1 MNPRPLTFLLAALL
15 AACAS
20 YEGRGLQP
28 GVSTEADVRS
38 SMGAPSMEFA
48 GNDGSRRLAYSRGN
62 NFAPTYMADVGPD
75 GRLKG
80 ISSVLNDD
88 VFRQVNA
95 GMTRDEVLR
104 MIGPPGDIMEF
115 PRTKQVGWDYRFMD
129 LWGLPSI
136 FSVTFDD
143 KGVVVS
149 KITRRIEPRS
159 GP

>member
-1 MNPRPLTFLLAALL
+1 MSPRPFALLLATLL

-28 GVSTEADVRS
+28 GISTEADVRNL
-38 SMGAPSMEFA
+38 MGAPSMEFPA
-48 GNDGSRRLAYSRGN
+48 ADGTRRLAYSRGN
-62 NFAPTYMADVGPD
+62 NFAPTYMADIGSD

-80 ISSVLNDD
+80 IASVLNDD
-88 VFRQVNA
+88 VFRQINA

-115 PRTKQVGWDYRFMD
+115 SRTRQVGWDYRFMD